1 MKLELVV
8 STEQP
13 GEQTRSSPPSR
24 LMMKRKSPKCMS
36 APGTQ
41 SSAMMA
47 VRHLVEKKNER
58 NVKKAPIWHA
68 NCRYFLAPA
77 SDSSRMRD

>member
-1 MKLELVV
+1 MELELVV

-47 VRHLVEKKNER
+47 YATWWRKRTNETCKR
-58 NVKKAPIWHA
+58 PLPGVLTVST
-68 NCRYFLAPA
+68 F
-77 SDSSRMRD
+77 